1 MAIGKGGK
9 KMNLKPLGDHIVVK
23 PSKAE
28 EVTSSGLVLP
38 DTAQEKPQQGEIVA
52 VGEGKFDDEGK
63 KRIPMEVK
71 VGDKVLY
78 PKYGGTEVKVKGD
91 TYLIITQDSVLA
103 IVK

>member
-1 MAIGKGGK
+1 
-9 KMNLKPLGDHIVVK
+9 MNLKPLGDHIVVK

-28 EVTSSGLVLP
+28 DVTASGLVLP
-38 DTAQEKPQQGEIVA
+38 ETAQEKPQQGEIVA
-52 VGEGKFDDEGK
+52 AGEGKWDEAGK
-63 KRIPMEVK
+63 SRVPMEVK

-78 PKYGGTEVKVKGD
+78 PKYGGTEVKLGGE